1 MKISEILTES
11 TNRITDDW
19 FKDGFKTY
27 KIPAKEKYEIADQD
41 GTVKTLEGPVS
52 YKKGDYIMTGP
63 KGEQYPM
70 PPEKFRELKD
80 DQGNGIA
87 TPKKIVK
94 MAKLADH
101 DGVVNTSWGAK
112 LEYTQGNDYIVKHG
126 PGDYGVVKTDIFA
139 KTYKQNTVKED
150 KELILYDKVAR
161 YLHSELI
168 DASRGGSPEHG
179 LMYYAKQVAKKF
191 AVDFKK
197 LIDFYKQEY
206 GTEGLSESI
215 EYQFE
220 DLHEYIEYLN
230 TLEEASL
237 AQRVGA
243 GALAVMMGLA
253 PVAKAFGMDTNTS
266 PLPDQ
271 QTSTMVQKDAGQQ
284 QDLGKIQMKKAP
296 FEAKKSSLE
305 KPGYEYYKT
314 KITIPGKGSLTKN
327 YDTYGIRDADQ
338 LKSDIENMFPK
349 GKVEVEVEKV
359 KNQEAKGVKWQ
370 GELDSK
376 KVKELKDLQ
385 KRLGSDRNASRTFAN
400 RYPDMSN
407 AEVQAYLNAA
417 MGINR

>member
-1 MKISEILTES
+1 MRISEILTES
-11 TNRITDDW
+11 TNQITDDW

-112 LEYTQGNDYIVKHG
+112 LEYTKGNDYIVKHG
-126 PGDYGVVKTDIFA
+126 PNDYGVVKADIFA
-139 KTYKQNTVKED
+139 KTYKQNAVKE
-150 KELILYDKVAR
+150 
-161 YLHSELI
+161 
-168 DASRGGSPEHG
+168 G
-179 LMYYAKQVAKKF
+179 
-191 AVDFKK
+191 
-197 LIDFYKQEY
+197 
-206 GTEGLSESI
+206 I

-296 FEAKKSSLE
+296 VEAKKSSLE

-327 YDTYGIRDADQ
+327 YDVFGIRDADQ
-338 LKSDIENMFPK
+338 LKSDIENMFPE
-349 GKVEVEVEKV
+349 GAVEVEVEKV

-385 KRLGSDRNASRTFAN
+385 KRLGSDTNARKTFAN
-400 RYPDMSN
+400 RYPNMSN
-407 AEVQAYLNAA
+407 AEVQAYSNAA
-417 MGINR
+417 MGISR